1 MESGSGSFS
10 MSAGS
15 RAVLVALCSFQQ
27 LLGSVALG
35 QPGVPLPP
43 PRNVKLLSKDFGVA
57 VTWLPGEGSPP
68 DVLYSVRYQTLYHQ
82 SNWKQ
87 VRHCKNISHV
97 TCNLT
102 CGPDPYNKFS
112 TRVKALAAGR
122 QSPWVE
128 SNSLEYH
135 LDVHLAPPAL
145 AVSVA
150 ETTINVSA
158 TFPLAS
164 CVKSV
169 FIGLKYDLDFWKAG
183 TGDKVPFHDR
193 MKWENV
199 TISTLALSGNYCLS
213 ARASYQAIQLK
224 HSQFSRPLCML
235 LTPRAKGW
243 EFLITMAVPLL
254 ILLFFC
260 TVAASVLRL
269 CKQAAKKAKRP
280 QALDFSRFQ
289 APGTVLEELIE
300 RDLFICVVQPA
311 SAGRWRSDASRT
323 ARNDTSLVARNNAS
337 PVARNDASPVARNDA
352 SPVARNDTSPVARND
367 TSLTA
372 SLLSLSEEEDDDSG
386 GFRPYTEMPLFLRRA
401 PNCSGASMSQEGS
414 HSGSELSGSHL
425 AGGPVPDLAGLGF
438 SRLVW
443 RGGPA
448 EEDASGFPDSEKSS
462 SFSESSS
469 VGEFSLSEA
478 PCPVT
483 CGGEWQGWEAD
494 TGQEDPFLQVSVLAE
509 GLKGGSPAE
518 EWGVPRRGP
527 RKTDP
532 QRHLHPD
539 PSVCVARGV
548 SEAAD
553 GFPLEEQLV
562 RFQTVKLALDEGVA
576 SDSESLAG
584 GAERDPPPLSA
595 ALSETGGAEAWGKG
609 GGLWPARDPAWQC
622 RGYQH
627 MRYMPRT

>member
-1 MESGSGSFS
+1 
-10 MSAGS
+10 
-15 RAVLVALCSFQQ
+15 
-27 LLGSVALG
+27 
-35 QPGVPLPP
+35 
-43 PRNVKLLSKDFGVA
+43 
-57 VTWLPGEGSPP
+57 
-68 DVLYSVRYQTLYHQ
+68 
-82 SNWKQ
+82 
-87 VRHCKNISHV
+87 
-97 TCNLT
+97 
-102 CGPDPYNKFS
+102 
-112 TRVKALAAGR
+112 
-122 QSPWVE
+122 
-128 SNSLEYH
+128 
-135 LDVHLAPPAL
+135 
-145 AVSVA
+145 
-150 ETTINVSA
+150 
-158 TFPLAS
+158 
-164 CVKSV
+164 
-169 FIGLKYDLDFWKAG
+169 
-183 TGDKVPFHDR
+183 
-193 MKWENV
+193 
-199 TISTLALSGNYCLS
+199 
-213 ARASYQAIQLK
+213 
-224 HSQFSRPLCML
+224 
-235 LTPRAKGW
+235 
-243 EFLITMAVPLL
+243 
-254 ILLFFC
+254 
-260 TVAASVLRL
+260 
-269 CKQAAKKAKRP
+269 
-280 QALDFSRFQ
+280 
-289 APGTVLEELIE
+289 
-300 RDLFICVVQPA
+300 
-311 SAGRWRSDASRT
+311 
-323 ARNDTSLVARNNAS
+323 
-337 PVARNDASPVARNDA
+337 
-352 SPVARNDTSPVARND
+352 
-367 TSLTA
+367 
-372 SLLSLSEEEDDDSG
+372 
-386 GFRPYTEMPLFLRRA
+386 MPLFLRRA

-483 CGGEWQGWEAD
+483 CGGERQGWEAD